1 MKTEETSAVEIA
13 KQSALEVL
21 HHNMRGPFFGLPR
34 SAGWGYPEPYTRD
47 CLICALGILVSGN
60 QTLIASLREVLETLS
75 RNQSPRGHI
84 PSLVHDPE
92 NRGASDTTP
101 LFLMVLA
108 FFRKATGELSFLTD
122 ALRRALN
129 WMDYQ
134 SPADRVLVAQLPT
147 SDWRDGQWVLGF
159 GLFVNT
165 IVFSYLRALGY
176 TEKAELL
183 RKQLGELEGMVIPKR
198 SHYGLWSYKTY
209 FSERFDLLGNSLAI
223 ISGLASHSRAR
234 RIILW
239 VERECDMLRARG
251 ELVGA
256 LPPNLFPF
264 ITQQDPDWHSR
275 YEIYNR
281 PGQYHNGGVWP
292 FTVGFYVAAIVAAG
306 FPQLARRKL
315 AALTALVRNARN
327 PTLAFGFNEWIR
339 ANDGTL
345 CGEDWQSWS
354 AAMYLYAAA
363 CVEQKR
369 ILLF

>member
-1 MKTEETSAVEIA
+1 MPRKSIIEISLSTLVFRPQMKFSW
-13 KQSALEVL
+13 L
-21 HHNMRGPFFGLPR
+21 
-34 SAGWGYPEPYTRD
+34 RD
-47 CLICALGILVSGN
+47 
-60 QTLIASLREVLETLS
+60 E
-75 RNQSPRGHI
+75 RGHTGDRQKVGGSGTGDHRPTLCRTTLRI
-84 PSLVHDPE
+84 NRLKGAVADLPQPSIFGPPTFW
-92 NRGASDTTP
+92 RS
-101 LFLMVLA
+101 
-108 FFRKATGELSFLTD
+108 
-122 ALRRALN
+122 
-129 WMDYQ
+129 
-134 SPADRVLVAQLPT
+134 RVLVAQLPT
-147 SDWRDGQWVLGF
+147 SDWRDEQWVLGF

>member
-1 MKTEETSAVEIA
+1 MKTEEASAVEIA

-47 CLICALGILVSGN
+47 CLISALGILVSGN

-75 RNQSPRGHI
+75 RNQCPRGHI

-108 FFRKATGELSFLTD
+108 FFRKATGELNFLTD

-147 SDWRDGQWVLGF
+147 SDWRDEQWVLGF

-165 IVFSYLRALGY
+165 IVFTYLRALGY
-176 TEKAELL
+176 TEKAEFL
-183 RKQLGELEGMVIPKR
+183 RKELGELEGMVIPKR

-256 LPPNLFPF
+256 LPPNLFPC
-264 ITQQDPDWHSR
+264 ITQQDPEWHSR

-292 FTVGFYVAAIVAAG
+292 FTLGFYVAAIVAAG

-327 PTLAFGFNEWIR
+327 PALAFGFNEWIR